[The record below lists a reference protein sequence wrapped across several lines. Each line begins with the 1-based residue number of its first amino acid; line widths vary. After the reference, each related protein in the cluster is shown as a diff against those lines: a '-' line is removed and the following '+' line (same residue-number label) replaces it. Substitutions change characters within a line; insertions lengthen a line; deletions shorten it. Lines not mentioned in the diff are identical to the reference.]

1 MLLNDNNEYTLGA
14 CDNITKIIYISD
26 ILDEE
31 KAWQVLC
38 HEITH
43 AAMFSYGIDLCLE
56 QEELLADLIATY
68 GYEIV
73 DMTNTIFKKLKG
85 E

>member
-1 MLLNDNNEYTLGA
+1 
-14 CDNITKIIYISD
+14 
-26 ILDEE
+26 
-31 KAWQVLC
+31 
-38 HEITH
+38 
-43 AAMFSYGIDLCLE
+43 MFSYGIDLCLE